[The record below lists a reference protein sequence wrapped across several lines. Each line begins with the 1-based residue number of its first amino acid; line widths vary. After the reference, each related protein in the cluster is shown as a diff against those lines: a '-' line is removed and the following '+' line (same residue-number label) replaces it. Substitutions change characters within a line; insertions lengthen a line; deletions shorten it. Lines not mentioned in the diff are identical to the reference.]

1 MGKKGKKGKG
11 GGKGKKGKKGEKCS
25 PAEAF
30 LNVRIKIFKK
40 SINETKNEI
49 NELTKQLIEMNDVVD
64 EEDASKNSVIKNCL
78 TNLHQAGKQLEDK
91 LIDREEVEENKKIE
105 LVNRTEARNDA
116 EMRNREQ
123 LALELKANRELEA
136 EVQKWK
142 DYRDKDHEVDDN
154 EIADLENQISIHNS
168 NTDKMR
174 EFILK
179 LIETG
184 KHEAESMLEA
194 LNVKHRDNAFLDAIK
209 NTSPGALY
217 ECRES
222 EKLEQWVADQTIFV
236 ENESKI
242 ICDLQTENLR
252 LISVLEQL
260 KKDRF
265 DFAPKDKLVLETRFF
280 DAQKPIRLPKIP
292 KIELKGTTPPLMSV
306 KSFEKLSGIDN

>member
-1 MGKKGKKGKG
+1 
-11 GGKGKKGKKGEKCS
+11 
-25 PAEAF
+25 
-30 LNVRIKIFKK
+30 
-40 SINETKNEI
+40 
-49 NELTKQLIEMNDVVD
+49 
-64 EEDASKNSVIKNCL
+64 
-78 TNLHQAGKQLEDK
+78 
-91 LIDREEVEENKKIE
+91 
-105 LVNRTEARNDA
+105 
-116 EMRNREQ
+116 
-123 LALELKANRELEA
+123 LELKANEELEI

-154 EIADLENQISIHNS
+154 IQADLEAEIAIHNS

-194 LNVKHRDNAFLDAIK
+194 LNIKHRDNAFLDAIK

-222 EKLEQWVADQTIFV
+222 EKLEKWVADQTIFV

-242 ICDLQTENLR
+242 ICDLQQQNLA
-252 LISVLEQL
+252 LISDLEKL

-280 DAQKPIRLPKIP
+280 DAQKPIKLPKIP

-306 KSFEKLSGIDN
+306 KSYEKLSGIDN